1 MPLPPRTGRWPTTEG
16 SAQAGYFTVASR
28 DTKGNLITTGP
39 YLGRIV
45 TGTGQIQVQN
55 SPAAP
60 AIMADAVIRMPVD
73 CVAKQRGV
81 VTNIRTGEAF
91 QIIDTQT
98 FDDAI
103 EVVVKVISSS
113 SS

>member
-1 MPLPPRTGRWPTTEG
+1 MPLPPRTGRWPMSEG
-16 SAQAGYFTVASR
+16 AAQTGYFTVGAG
-28 DTKGNLITTGP
+28 DAITGNLVTTGP
-39 YLGRIV
+39 YLGRVV
-45 TGTGQIQVQN
+45 TGAGQIQVQN

-60 AIMADAVIRMPVD
+60 AIIADAVLRLPVD
-73 CVAKQRGV
+73 CGARPRGI

-103 EVVVKVISSS
+103 EVAVKVISSS
-113 SS
+113 S